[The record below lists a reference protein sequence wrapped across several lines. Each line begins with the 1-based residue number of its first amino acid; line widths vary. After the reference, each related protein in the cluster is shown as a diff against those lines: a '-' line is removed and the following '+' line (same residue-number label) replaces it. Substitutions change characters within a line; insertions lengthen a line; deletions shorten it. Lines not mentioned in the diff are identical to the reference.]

1 MPFNLKKL
9 SERRAELMGQLE
21 SMVQT
26 CQTETRA
33 FNEEEQANYSK
44 ILTEV
49 RSIDATLDAADQA
62 AGLQRVEHRNDGTQT
77 ETRSQE
83 EREELETRAF
93 ECYIRGV
100 ASNVE
105 TREEV
110 NMTVGDNGAVIPSS
124 IARKIIKHIYDVCP
138 IYARATRYNVGGNLS
153 IPYHDEKNGT
163 ITMAY
168 ADEFVEL
175 EGQAAKLK
183 SVELKGFL
191 AGALAKI
198 SKSLVNNSDFDIVSF
213 VITEVGDSGARWI
226 EGELLNGTEGKVAGL
241 STVTQFVIAA
251 APTAI
256 TPDELIDLQEKVPDA
271 FQGDAFW
278 IMNRET
284 RTAIR
289 KLKDKDDNYLLNRD
303 LSAKW
308 GYTLLGKDVYTS
320 DNMPKMAGGKTVIH
334 YGDMSGL
341 AVKLSEDMN
350 IEVLREKFA
359 TQHAIGVVAWCEL
372 DSKVENAQK
381 IASLKMA
388 EG

>member
-9 SERRAELMGQLE
+9 SERRAELMGQME
-21 SMVQT
+21 SLVQT
-26 CQTETRA
+26 CTTEVRA
-33 FNEEEQANYSK
+33 FNEEEQAQYAK
-44 ILTEV
+44 ILGEV

-62 AGLQRVEHRNDGTQT
+62 AGLHKVERRDAGGQT
-77 ETRSQE
+77 ETRTH
-83 EREELETRAF
+83 EELETRAF

-100 ASNVE
+100 AADLE

-138 IYARATRYNVGGNLS
+138 IYALTTRYNVGGNLS
-153 IPYHDEKNGT
+153 IPYHDVANGT

-175 EGQAAKLK
+175 EGQATKLK

-241 STVTQFVIAA
+241 STVTQFVNAA

-271 FQGDAFW
+271 FQGGAIW
-278 IMNRET
+278 VMNRET

-320 DNMPKMAGGKTVIH
+320 DNMPKMAAGKTVIH

-350 IEVLREKFA
+350 IEILREKFA